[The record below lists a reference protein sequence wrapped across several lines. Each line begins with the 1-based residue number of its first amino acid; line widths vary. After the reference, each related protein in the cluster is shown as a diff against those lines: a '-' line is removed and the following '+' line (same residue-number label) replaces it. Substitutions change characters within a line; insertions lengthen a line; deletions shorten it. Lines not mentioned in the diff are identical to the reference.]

1 MLCSEDG
8 STPAET
14 GGRVISVPVIDVSV
28 EVVVPECVSSEC
40 VVAVG
45 GCISDTFL
53 CGEGGLDIG
62 GEGYDGMGCH
72 GGDPPCAK
80 ARSERSI

>member
-1 MLCSEDG
+1 MLGSVDA

-14 GGRVISVPVIDVSV
+14 GGKVKSVPVIDVSV
-28 EVVVPECVSSEC
+28 EVVVPECVSSEY
-40 VVAVG
+40 VVAGG

-62 GEGYDGMGCH
+62 GEGYDGVSCH

>member
-1 MLCSEDG
+1 MLGSVDA

-14 GGRVISVPVIDVSV
+14 GGRVKSVPVIDVSD
-28 EVVVPECVSSEC
+28 EVAVPECGSSEY
-40 VVAVG
+40 VVAVR

-62 GEGYDGMGCH
+62 GEGYDGMSCH

>member
-1 MLCSEDG
+1 MLCSEDSG
-8 STPAET
+8 TPAET
-14 GGRVISVPVIDVSV
+14 GGRIKSVPVGNVSDGM
-28 EVVVPECVSSEC
+28 VVPEAVSSEY
-40 VVAVG
+40 VVAGG

-62 GEGYDGMGCH
+62 GEGYDGMNCH

>member
-1 MLCSEDG
+1 VKCGL
-8 STPAET
+8 
-14 GGRVISVPVIDVSV
+14 VVDVSV
-28 EVVVPECVSSEC
+28 EAVVPGCVRF
-40 VVAVG
+40 VAAGG

-62 GEGYDGMGCH
+62 GEGYDGMSCH

-80 ARSERSI
+80 ARSEQSI